1 MNTSSMNAFIRLLDF
16 IRKNI
21 PRDKFLCGTLYESN
35 SKRYGMYNFE
45 EWFPKL
51 LSFYERNRNLKNR
64 SEFLSLVRENYSLYN
79 SRVDSMRSLIVKPP
93 SYLYFHD
100 ELYEV
105 EYIDYTIKDS
115 NFEYN
120 VFLS

>member
-1 MNTSSMNAFIRLLDF
+1 
-16 IRKNI
+16 
-21 PRDKFLCGTLYESN
+21 
-35 SKRYGMYNFE
+35 MYNFE
-45 EWFPKL
+45 EWFPRL

-105 EYIDYTIKDS
+105 EYIGYTIEDS